1 MLFGKVAGTVVS
13 TKKEGSIGGTKYL
26 LVRLCSHRGEEEEG
40 YVVALDLVGAG
51 TCELIVLAQGS
62 SARQTDRTYQKPI
75 DAVIAGIV
83 DLVEENGKVVFK
95 K

>member
-1 MLFGKVAGTVVS
+1 MLFGIVDGTVVA
-13 TKKEGSIGGTKYL
+13 TRKEDGIRGTKYL
-26 LVRLCSHRGEEEEG
+26 LVRICNHRGEPAEG

-51 TCELIVLAQGS
+51 DGELIVLSQGS
-62 SARQTDRTYQKPI
+62 SARQTDCTYQKPI

-83 DLVEENGKVVFK
+83 DLVEENGKIVYK